1 MKSVTLLDLE
11 GLILNGFIQHLEV
24 VDCES
29 PSNIRLSKIIGKLS
43 DGTEVVTECYEHSR
57 LGMIYSVFINYRNK
71 SWFSEVKSGAVM
83 SGITYDLE

>member
-1 MKSVTLLDLE
+1 MESITLLDLE

-29 PSNIRLSKIIGKLS
+29 PSDIRLSKIIGKLN
-43 DGTEVVTECYEHSR
+43 DGTEVVTGCYEYSR
-57 LGMIYSVFINYRNK
+57 LSRIYLVFINYRNK
-71 SWFSEVKSGAVM
+71 NWFSEVKSGAVM